1 MPLIKYILHAV
12 IIHYFTIK
20 LLGKKHRPMKRLRF
34 HILYTELKNRVI
46 FMELI
51 NLRLKLMLY
60 ILFNYENEC
69 NTEKTLRQRI
79 VNKKENNS

>member
-1 MPLIKYILHAV
+1 MV
-12 IIHYFTIK
+12 
-20 LLGKKHRPMKRLRF
+20 
-34 HILYTELKNRVI
+34 
-46 FMELI
+46 LI

-60 ILFNYENEC
+60 ILFNYENEY

>member
-1 MPLIKYILHAV
+1 
-12 IIHYFTIK
+12 
-20 LLGKKHRPMKRLRF
+20 MKRLRF

-46 FMELI
+46 FMVLI

-60 ILFNYENEC
+60 ILFNYENEY